1 MQVRR
6 VPLLKLPD
14 GGSIDIPLEAMVI
27 KDCVFIPTLKTE
39 EARDDI
45 HRLAARLDMKV
56 QVKAVVEEGYLG
68 VMVWRVG

>member
-1 MQVRR
+1 

-14 GGSIDIPLEAMVI
+14 GGSIDFPLEAMVI

-39 EARDDI
+39 EASEVIYRI
-45 HRLAARLDMKV
+45 AAKLEMKV
-56 QVKAVVEEGYLG
+56 QLKTMIEEGYLG

>member
-1 MQVRR
+1 

-14 GGSIDIPLEAMVI
+14 GVGIELPLEAMVI

-39 EARDDI
+39 EARESI
-45 HRLAARLDMKV
+45 YQLAAKLEMRV
-56 QVKAVVEEGYLG
+56 QVKTVVEEGYLG

>member
-1 MQVRR
+1 MS
-6 VPLLKLPD
+6 LLKLPD

-39 EARDDI
+39 EAREDI
-45 HRLAARLDMKV
+45 HRLATKLKMKV
-56 QVKAVVEEGYLG
+56 QIKAVVEEGYLG

>member
-1 MQVRR
+1 M
-6 VPLLKLPD
+6 PLLKLPD
-14 GGSIDIPLEAMVI
+14 GGSIDLPLEAMVI

-45 HRLAARLDMKV
+45 YRLAARLDMKV